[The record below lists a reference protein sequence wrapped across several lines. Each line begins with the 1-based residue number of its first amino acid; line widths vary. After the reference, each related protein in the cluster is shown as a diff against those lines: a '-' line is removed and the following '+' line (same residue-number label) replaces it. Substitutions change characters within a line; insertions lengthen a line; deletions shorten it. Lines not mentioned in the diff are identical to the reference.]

1 VAICDTGA
9 FFSDRRFS
17 EFAGN
22 RLHRFGTPLALGPR
36 RHGTTLPQGEVPMRK
51 KLGMAL
57 ALVLV
62 MSLPAAAEMAKGK
75 VKEVDKGK
83 QIFMLE
89 DGTRIWVTAG
99 YVNELMPGDDVVVMY
114 ETKGDAKVATEL
126 DRRVKTLDGTM
137 SSNFGSRS
145 N

>member
-1 VAICDTGA
+1 
-9 FFSDRRFS
+9 
-17 EFAGN
+17 
-22 RLHRFGTPLALGPR
+22 
-36 RHGTTLPQGEVPMRK
+36 MRK
-51 KLGMAL
+51 RLGMAL
-57 ALVLV
+57 ALVLA

-83 QIFMLE
+83 QIFTLE
-89 DGTRIWVTAG
+89 DGTRIWVTTL
-99 YVNELMPGDDVVVMY
+99 YVNELMPGDEVTVMY